1 MDKNNIIT
9 PLSDYGEVEVDI
21 NKIMKERKLSKTQLA
36 KKSGIHHNTIT
47 KYINKE
53 ITQLDLNVLA
63 RLCYVLQCD
72 LDDIVI
78 YRKSKN
84 DKN

>member
-1 MDKNNIIT
+1 MNEDNSIIT
-9 PLSDYGEVEVDI
+9 YLNYGEVEVDI
-21 NKIMKERKLSKTQLA
+21 AKLMKKRNLSKTQLI
-36 KKSGIHHNTIT
+36 KKSGIHHTTID

-72 LDDIVI
+72 LSDILT
-78 YRKSKN
+78 YKKHKN
-84 DKN
+84 GKN